1 MLVAVINKLCVPF
14 FSNYQNSTSGCIL
27 AINKVFSISVR
38 MRAGRFNSCSFP
50 CLLVLMCRQQTRLP
64 SLTLW
69 PSHTHRPVVWKGTQ
83 WRSLLLAPIYTWTS
97 LTHTDVQP
105 HFLAIFSPPFH
116 HTHTHRS
123 LHICIPPWTEQTVEE
138 DTGNLV
144 SVCSAHRASPH
155 RRHRPFLHA
164 LPAVYTAAALGQ

>member
-105 HFLAIFSPPFH
+105 HFLAIFSPSSII
-116 HTHTHRS
+116 HTHTDPCTFASRHGQSRLWRRTQAIWCQS
-123 LHICIPPWTEQTVEE
+123 VQP
-138 DTGNLV
+138 TGPVRTGGTGHFFMHCLL
-144 SVCSAHRASPH
+144 STR
-155 RRHRPFLHA
+155 
-164 LPAVYTAAALGQ
+164 LPR